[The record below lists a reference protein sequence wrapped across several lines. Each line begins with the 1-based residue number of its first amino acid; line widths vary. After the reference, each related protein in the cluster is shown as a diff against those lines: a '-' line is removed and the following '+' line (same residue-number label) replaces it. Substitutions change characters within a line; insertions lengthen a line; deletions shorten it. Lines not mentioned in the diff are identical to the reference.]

1 MVFVTPLIEEMNHLA
16 KYETGEIVFGILS
29 KTLFCKTI
37 LPAVGEL
44 HRFTGHMKLRVH
56 LAFVLEKGLWWHMSL
71 DHCSPLAL
79 KTSYTKTPLPSKLP
93 LLYSAV
99 GWSLACLLVGTFCFS
114 PHTSPFLSH
123 RAHLKSPHHD
133 EGAEATGF
141 H

>member
-79 KTSYTKTPLPSKLP
+79 KTSYRDSSSFKT
-93 LLYSAV
+93 AV
-99 GWSLACLLVGTFCFS
+99 AIFCSRLVACLLACR
-114 PHTSPFLSH
+114 HLLFLA
-123 RAHLKSPHHD
+123 AHIPLSFP
-133 EGAEATGF
+133 
-141 H
+141 